1 MTIGVLFQAYP
12 YLFTNIVSFLIFV
25 VGGRLILPKRH
36 WGVMMICGALNAPCF
51 PFLIF
56 LENEYWNP
64 VRVGGWILGVE
75 DILCS
80 FMVAAMPWFVIAMSF
95 GRRIKL
101 PDKLKIFWPRYRIIA
116 GISVI
121 IFLLCYLAG
130 LKGMTSLLTA
140 CGSVAALL
148 LLWKKERWLFALG
161 GIVGFT
167 VIYLVLV
174 RIYFFIWPEFV
185 LQWNM
190 QSFWGGLILGIP
202 LGEIAWA
209 PIFGAYWPLF
219 MMHILDLQNEPLP
232 SQTGP

>member
-1 MTIGVLFQAYP
+1 MTIGALFQAYP
-12 YLFTNIVSFLIFV
+12 YLFTNIASFMIFV
-25 VGGRLILPKRH
+25 IGGRWILQKNH
-36 WGVMMICGALNAPCF
+36 WRLMMICGALNAPCF

-80 FMVAAMPWFVIAMSF
+80 FMVAVISWFVIAMSF

-101 PDKLKIFWPRYRIIA
+101 PDKLTILWPRYRIIA

-148 LLWKKERWLFALG
+148 LLWKKERWPFALV
-161 GIVGFT
+161 GIAGFS

-174 RIYFFIWPEFV
+174 SIYFFIWPEFV
-185 LQWNM
+185 LQRNT
-190 QSFWGGLILGIP
+190 QAFWGGLILGIP

-209 PIFGAYWPLF
+209 SIFGAYWPLF
-219 MMHILDLQNEPLP
+219 MMHILDLQNEPFL
-232 SQTGP
+232 SQTGS